1 MAPQCNIDSRG
12 AKLRLFMGIGTLVV
26 AAGLLAAGLLSLVD
40 EEQQGWA
47 IVGGL
52 VLIALGGFA
61 VYEGLNRWCV
71 AKAII
76 AKFFKR
82 GGETG

>member
-26 AAGLLAAGLLSLVD
+26 AAGLLAAGFLSLV
-40 EEQQGWA
+40 EEDQKGWA

-52 VLIALGGFA
+52 VLLGLGALG
-61 VYEGLNRWCV
+61 VYEGINHWCV
-71 AKAII
+71 AKAML
-76 AKFFKR
+76 AKFFGR
-82 GGETG
+82 DQGGA